1 MPLRLHYLVLIVVF
15 LATFATSTRVWAE
28 ETLINP
34 GAVEFVAS
42 ADHNAKLA
50 SGAAVV
56 AQYVLEVYVVGAS
69 APFHSV
75 NMGKPNPDSN
85 GMVRYS
91 FSSSG
96 WPLPGGTYEAR
107 VTAVGPDGVGRS
119 TPSNPFTFTVAS
131 ADTQRPSAPTALTAQ
146 PTSSSSIALSWTG
159 STDNVGVAG
168 YRVYRNGTR
177 ILTTTSTSAVNQG
190 LTAATT
196 YSYTVTAYDAAGNE
210 SLASTAASA
219 TTPSG
224 TQSGS
229 VTQPDLTTGLQ
240 GYWALDEGSGTIAR
254 DSSGKG
260 NTGTLQQGAT
270 WTAGKLAGALQL
282 DGVNDHV
289 NIPHSSALNIG
300 GQQITLSAWIRF
312 ASTGAWQTV
321 VGKVNADNSHTTPYF
336 TYMLGVN
343 SRNRPMMF
351 VAVGGAT
358 SRVYVVARQRLIAGN
373 WYHLTGVY
381 DGTQLKIYVNGVLE
395 GSKAETRALTQRT
408 SSVRIGAGGS
418 VTQPLKGLVDDV
430 RIYNRALSDS
440 QISAV
445 SSHTGSTS
453 AALDAAATYADTA
466 TAFDA
471 ADTESLAPS
480 ISETALE
487 TQPDEQSWSQPIPI
501 PEAATVTAT
510 VTGDFNGDGIAD
522 VAAFDGGKQSGA
534 KLFAWFESP
543 GFAKHDINNGF
554 ATAESI
560 GSAAVADLNS
570 DGSPDIVF
578 TMDHHSETTQ
588 EGWVYWAE
596 NPGGDATGQWQ
607 IHLIQKFSSGTHHIN
622 DLSID
627 DVDGDGMVDVVVR
640 HLGLSSVRVLFRNSS
655 PSNWSLV
662 TIQVPAGEG
671 LSIADL
677 DGDGRKDLLLNG
689 FWLAAPADPRTDS
702 WLSFTIDPAFYTQP
716 DAGLNNAA
724 KTGVGDIDGDGA
736 VDVIIS
742 TADGAPGGFAWYR
755 NPGNPRTASWTAHV
769 LETSS
774 TGMPQAEL
782 GDIDLDGYLDVLNG
796 QAFGEK
802 GIYVYLLGAASF
814 AKQVVTM
821 DEGLYSGKLADL
833 DGDGDLD
840 IVGATT
846 YGGALYVYWN

>member
-1 MPLRLHYLVLIVVF
+1 MVLIVVF
-15 LATFATSTRVWAE
+15 LATFTTSTRVWAE

-85 GMVRYS
+85 GVVRYS
-91 FSSSG
+91 FSSSVSG

-146 PTSSSSIALSWTG
+146 PTSSNSIALSWTG

-168 YRVYRNGTR
+168 YHVYRNGTK

-219 TTPSG
+219 TTLSG

-229 VTQPDLTTGLQ
+229 ATQPDLTTGLQ

-260 NTGTLQQGAT
+260 NNGTLQQGAT
-270 WTAGKLAGALQL
+270 WAAGKLAGALQL

-312 ASTGAWQTV
+312 ASTGDWQTV
-321 VGKVNADNSHTTPYF
+321 VAKVNADNSHTAPYF

-358 SRVYVVARQRLIAGN
+358 SRVYVVSRQRLIAGN

-381 DGTQLKIYVNGVLE
+381 DGTQLKIYVNGVLD
-395 GSKAETRALTQRT
+395 GKQGRDPRAHTTHVVGAHRCRRDGNPASARDWWTT
-408 SSVRIGAGGS
+408 SASTIGRSQTARSVRCPTTRE
-418 VTQPLKGLVDDV
+418 V
-430 RIYNRALSDS
+430 
-440 QISAV
+440 
-445 SSHTGSTS
+445 HT

-466 TAFDA
+466 TALDA
-471 ADTESLAPS
+471 ADNESLTPS

-522 VAAFDGGKQSGA
+522 IAAFDGGKQSGA
-534 KLFAWFESP
+534 KLFAWFDSP

-596 NPGGDATGQWQ
+596 NPGGDATGQWK

-702 WLSFTIDPAFYTQP
+702 WLSFAIDPAFYTQP

-742 TADGAPGGFAWYR
+742 TAGGAPGGFAWYR

-821 DEGLYSGKLADL
+821 DEGLYSGKLADF